1 MSDIFTTSPDKKDRP
16 QAGRRAVQS
25 TSPNE
30 DSEIPAPG
38 AAATDSTMM
47 LSPSSTDELSP
58 PRPMPKQGGWGE
70 NTAVSMEDPRFNTQ
84 SPGEEI
90 SEIPT
95 IPVLEEMAEED
106 LSFQVAE
113 APNVQVN
120 RVATIRELDQELNK
134 HSALMMLDSKIDLK
148 CLTRYLNAESS
159 VKESDKPWYWER
171 LFTEVASEL
180 NSEWEAVRELEN
192 GDVIR

>member
-1 MSDIFTTSPDKKDRP
+1 M
-16 QAGRRAVQS
+16 A
-25 TSPNE
+25 
-30 DSEIPAPG
+30 
-38 AAATDSTMM
+38 
-47 LSPSSTDELSP
+47 LSPSSADDLSP
-58 PRPMPKQGGWGE
+58 RPTPKQGGWGE
-70 NTAVSMEDPRFNTQ
+70 NTAVAMEDPRLSIQNQ
-84 SPGEEI
+84 DEI
-90 SEIPT
+90 AEIPT
-95 IPVLEEMAEED
+95 IPVLEELAEED
-106 LSFQVAE
+106 LSFQVAA

-148 CLTRYLNAESS
+148 CLTRFLNAESS

-192 GDVIR
+192 GDIIR

>member
-1 MSDIFTTSPDKKDRP
+1 
-16 QAGRRAVQS
+16 
-25 TSPNE
+25 
-30 DSEIPAPG
+30 
-38 AAATDSTMM
+38 MM

-106 LSFQVAE
+106 LSFQVMF
-113 APNVQVN
+113 
-120 RVATIRELDQELNK
+120 LDIDY
-134 HSALMMLDSKIDLK
+134 SILMLSIVSI
-148 CLTRYLNAESS
+148 Y
-159 VKESDKPWYWER
+159 
-171 LFTEVASEL
+171 
-180 NSEWEAVRELEN
+180 
-192 GDVIR
+192 